1 MTFGGGGALLRPGGD
16 IHLSAH
22 GRGPLQLFCT
32 RPRQHLRLDSD
43 TRRSQAK
50 FFVLCGPVVAVAMQ
64 ACRRS
69 AHSLRSKRI
78 WANVACRAS
87 AAGNQGAEA
96 QATRILL
103 LGGTGRIGTAAAVHL
118 LQRIPGPLELVLAG
132 RDDARGASAIQ
143 EVQSEAGAAGPQ
155 SEGVSLSFRQLDW
168 TEPKALQSLLQKEA
182 LPFDVIMH
190 TAGPF
195 DGDSG
200 CEVLQDTI
208 RAGIPIYVDVADPM
222 EYIETARSMS
232 DLAKTAGT
240 MALISAGAFP
250 GFSNVLA
257 VECAQRLR
265 QSSNTAEFKVR
276 DIDFA
281 YFTAG
286 LGGSGPV
293 NLLITNLGFGTP
305 VPVFRNGAYSP
316 QLIAGAESRSVRF
329 YLDETDPAFKLVG
342 QREVWSWPFPEAAT
356 VAGHLGIAGDSNTGM
371 GTDPGIW
378 NTILVALV
386 ALVPR
391 DLWQER
397 WFSEGLAWFSL
408 PMVWVTD
415 QFVNETHAIRVSV
428 TTADGRECVAVQAH
442 QSFRRCVAQ
451 SAAEFAL
458 HLLERRGRAAAAEP
472 GVASWQPGVYLP
484 EELADD
490 PAWRP
495 ELLQRL
501 SETEGT
507 VSCGFSIQ
515 HAG

>member
-1 MTFGGGGALLRPGGD
+1 MMMFGGSHLQPGRVHLRTGGSCPSQAC
-16 IHLSAH
+16 SAS
-22 GRGPLQLFCT
+22 PS
-32 RPRQHLRLDSD
+32 QHLRPD
-43 TRRSQAK
+43 TFAGRLQAEY
-50 FFVLCGPVVAVAMQ
+50 FVLCGPVIAVAMQ
-64 ACRRS
+64 ARQRS
-69 AHSLRSKRI
+69 AQHGLRSKRFR
-78 WANVACRAS
+78 AKVACGAS
-87 AAGNQGAEA
+87 SAREYGAKA
-96 QATRILL
+96 KLTRILL

-118 LQRIPGPLELVLAG
+118 LQRISEPLELVLAG
-132 RDDARGASAIQ
+132 RDEARGVSAMQ
-143 EVQSEAGAAGPQ
+143 EVQSEVNQIAAQPQ
-155 SEGVSLSFRQLDW
+155 GEDVSLSFRQLDW
-168 TEPKALQSLLQKEA
+168 TKPDALQLLLRKET
-182 LPFDVIMH
+182 LPFDVMLH

-200 CEVLQDTI
+200 CGVLQAAI
-208 RAGIPIYVDVADPM
+208 AAGIPIYVDVADPM
-222 EYIETARSMS
+222 DYIEMARSMS
-232 DLAKTAGT
+232 DSAKNAGT

-265 QSSNTAEFKVR
+265 QSSGAAECKVK

-293 NLLITNLGFGTP
+293 NLLITNLGFGTA
-305 VPVFRNGAYSP
+305 VPVFRDGAYSP
-316 QLIAGAESRSVRF
+316 QLIAGAEPRSVCF
-329 YLDETDPAFKLVG
+329 YIDESDPAFSLVG
-342 QREVWSWPFPEAAT
+342 QRDVWSWPFPEAAT
-356 VAGHLGIAGDSNTGM
+356 VAGHLGITGNSNTGM

-408 PMVWVTD
+408 PLVWVTD
-415 QFVNETHAIRVSV
+415 QFVNETHAIRVRV
-428 TTADGRECVAVQAH
+428 TAPDGRECVAVQAH

-451 SAAEFAL
+451 SAAEFAM
-458 HLLERRGRAAAAEP
+458 HLLERKSRAAEP
-472 GVASWQPGVYLP
+472 GMPWQPGVWLP

-495 ELLQRL
+495 GLLQRL
-501 SETEGT
+501 SKTSGT
-507 VSCGFSIQ
+507 VSCGFSIST
-515 HAG
+515 